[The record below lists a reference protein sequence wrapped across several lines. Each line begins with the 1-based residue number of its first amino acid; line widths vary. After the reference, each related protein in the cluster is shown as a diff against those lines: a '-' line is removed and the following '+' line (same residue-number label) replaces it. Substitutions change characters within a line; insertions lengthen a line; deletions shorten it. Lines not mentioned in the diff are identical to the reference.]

1 LLYKGTA
8 WLGTIILPP
17 NYFVQN
23 MIDKGTLFP
32 NNYHDKL
39 TSTDISFKTKLQ
51 LIPTASRLTLTMFP
65 RFLALSPDCYQV
77 QYRDPS
83 NLTGDFTEA
92 ENYLFIMNDGK
103 WKYEAYA
110 AEKQKGRKRL
120 CFTYYQ

>member
-1 LLYKGTA
+1 
-8 WLGTIILPP
+8 
-17 NYFVQN
+17 